1 MHIYASSGL
10 WKSSK
15 RSGWRFLVDEVK
27 GGRLLTLD
35 TSKTFDNLRVM
46 VCEDF
51 GIDVNMV
58 NIELSYLPSDLVI
71 GIDSPPVFI
80 TNDRQLKNFLTYVK
94 NKASTRLSVCIRSK
108 AEPSNIKVDLNLN
121 EEATESPNR
130 QKQPMSFEV
139 PEEDVEVDESD
150 DDCNREKDMINV
162 KTVRFSLLDV
172 VKKGQHFTTKNALKA
187 TMEICAMKH
196 NFDYKVGKSDK
207 RVWYVRCA
215 DDDCG
220 WRVRAEG
227 LTGSSYFIIKKYV
240 LDHSCSPSSRNH
252 SVRTVSSKSVGS
264 LIMHKY
270 ESVKEGPKPNDI
282 IQFMRDDHGVE
293 ISYSLAWDARE
304 YAVNA
309 VRGIPEKGYE
319 KIPKYLQMMK
329 EANPGTHTFYE
340 TDTDGRFKFLFI
352 SYGQSIRGFY
362 AGIRKVIV
370 VDGTFLKS
378 KYKGVLLV
386 ATTLDGN
393 SNLYPIAF
401 GVVDSEND
409 RSWEWFMRQLN
420 VVIADDQSLAFVS
433 DRNASIAKA
442 LAEVYPHSHH
452 EICIHHLLNNVVTYF
467 KGKGVA
473 GLVAKASKAYRVA
486 DFKKI
491 FTAIFGISPEI
502 GNYLIEADVSK
513 WARCQF
519 PGYRYD
525 VRTTNPAE
533 SINSAL
539 RSPREFPVIPL
550 LDSIREMMT
559 RWFFKRR
566 TLSFKHTQPLT
577 IAVEKKIDRR
587 IEKGKK
593 FLVSP
598 IGDDRFLVQ
607 GDTFECLV
615 DLVRRTCSCR
625 KFDLMKIP
633 CRHAIKA
640 AFSVG
645 KQAHT
650 LTDDMYTTAS
660 WRSVYE
666 ETINPIT
673 VPEDSWIVPSHVK
686 QAKVLPPESRRGAGR
701 RKKRRYE
708 TVEDKIRSS
717 KITQRSIRRKCSRC
731 GIVGHNRSTCDRAI

>member
-1 MHIYASSGL
+1 
-10 WKSSK
+10 
-15 RSGWRFLVDEVK
+15 
-27 GGRLLTLD
+27 
-35 TSKTFDNLRVM
+35 M

-71 GIDSPPVFI
+71 GIDSAPVFI

-94 NKASTRLSVCIRSK
+94 NKASTRLCVCIRSK
-108 AEPSNIKVDLNLN
+108 AETSNIKVDLNLN
-121 EEATESPNR
+121 EEATESSNR
-130 QKQPMSFEV
+130 QEESMSFEV
-139 PEEDVEVDESD
+139 SEEDVEVDESD
-150 DDCNREKDMINV
+150 DDYNREKDMING
-162 KTVRFSLLDV
+162 KSVRFFLVDV

-187 TMEICAMKH
+187 TMEICAKKH

-207 RVWYVRCA
+207 TVWYVRCT

-227 LTGSSYFIIKKYV
+227 LT
-240 LDHSCSPSSRNH
+240 
-252 SVRTVSSKSVGS
+252 VRTASSKTVGS

-270 ESVKEGPKPNDI
+270 ESVKEEPKPNDI
-282 IQFMRDDHGVE
+282 IQFMRNDHGVE
-293 ISYSLAWDARE
+293 ISYSLAWDA
-304 YAVNA
+304 
-309 VRGIPEKGYE
+309 
-319 KIPKYLQMMK
+319 Q
-329 EANPGTHTFYE
+329 
-340 TDTDGRFKFLFI
+340 
-352 SYGQSIRGFY
+352 
-362 AGIRKVIV
+362 
-370 VDGTFLKS
+370 
-378 KYKGVLLV
+378 
-386 ATTLDGN
+386 
-393 SNLYPIAF
+393 
-401 GVVDSEND
+401 
-409 RSWEWFMRQLN
+409 
-420 VVIADDQSLAFVS
+420 
-433 DRNASIAKA
+433 
-442 LAEVYPHSHH
+442 
-452 EICIHHLLNNVVTYF
+452 
-467 KGKGVA
+467 
-473 GLVAKASKAYRVA
+473 
-486 DFKKI
+486 
-491 FTAIFGISPEI
+491 
-502 GNYLIEADVSK
+502 ADVSK
-513 WARCQF
+513 WPRCQF
-519 PGYRYD
+519 PGYRYDVRTTNPAESINSALRSPREFPVIPLLDSIREMMTRWYD

-577 IAVEKKIDRR
+577 IAVEKKINRM

-593 FLVSP
+593 FQVSP
-598 IGDDRFLVQ
+598 ISDDRFLVQ

-615 DLVRRTCSCR
+615 DMVRHTCSCG

-645 KQAHT
+645 KKAHT

-701 RKKRRYE
+701 RKKRR
-708 TVEDKIRSS
+708 
-717 KITQRSIRRKCSRC
+717 
-731 GIVGHNRSTCDRAI
+731 

>member
-1 MHIYASSGL
+1 MQIYVYSGF
-10 WKSSK
+10 WKSSG
-15 RSGWRFLVDEVK
+15 RNGWKFHIDEK
-27 GGRLLTLD
+27 NGGRLLTLD
-35 TSKTFDNLRVM
+35 TSKTVEYLGVM
-46 VCEDF
+46 VCEEF
-51 GIDVNMV
+51 GVDLNMV
-58 NIELSYLPSDLVI
+58 NIELSYLPSDLVSSN
-71 GIDSPPVFI
+71 DSPPVFI
-80 TNDRQLKNFLTYVK
+80 TTDRQLKNFLSYVK
-94 NKASTRLSVCIRSK
+94 NQASRRLCVCIRSK
-108 AEPSNIKVDLNLN
+108 VGSNMN
-121 EEATESPNR
+121 EEAAESPNR
-130 QKQPMSFEV
+130 EEEAMSYELPDAV
-139 PEEDVEVDESD
+139 IDYQTKPEEDESD
-150 DDCNREKDMINV
+150 DDNEHAIDMITG
-162 KTVRFSLLDV
+162 KYVRFSLVDV
-172 VKKGQHFTTKNALKA
+172 VKKDQHFSSKTALKA

-196 NFDYKVGKSDK
+196 NFDYKLVKSDK
-207 RVWYVRCA
+207 KIWYVRCA
-215 DDDCG
+215 DDDCT

-240 LDHSCSPSSRNH
+240 PDHTCAPSSRNH
-252 SVRTVSSKSVGS
+252 SVRTASSKTVGT

-282 IQFMRDDHGVE
+282 IQLMRNDHGVE
-293 ISYSLAWDARE
+293 ISYPLAWEARE
-304 YAVNA
+304 YAVNV
-309 VRGIPEKGYE
+309 VRGIPEEVYG
-319 KIPKYLQMMK
+319 KIPKYLHMMK
-329 EANPGTHTFYE
+329 EANPGSHTFYE
-340 TDTDGRFKFLFI
+340 TDTNGRFRFLFI
-352 SYGQSIRGFY
+352 SYGQSIRGFQ
-362 AGIRKVIV
+362 AALRRVIV

-386 ATTLDGN
+386 ATALDGN

-409 RSWEWFMRQLN
+409 RAWEWFMRQLN
-420 VVIADDQSLAFVS
+420 VVIDDDESLAFVS
-433 DRNASIAKA
+433 DRNTSIAKA
-442 LAEVYPHSHH
+442 LAKVYPHSHH
-452 EICIHHLLNNVVTYF
+452 GICIHNLLNNVVTYY

-491 FTAIFGISPEI
+491 FTAIYSISPAI
-502 GNYLIEADVSK
+502 GKYLVDADVQK

-519 PGYRYD
+519 PGYRYN

-533 SINSAL
+533 SINYAL

-550 LDSIREMMT
+550 LESIREMMT

-566 TLSFKHTQPLT
+566 TKSSKHTKPLT

-593 FLVSP
+593 FQVFPVS
-598 IGDDRFLVQ
+598 DDRFLVQ
-607 GDTFECLV
+607 GDTFECMV
-615 DLVRRTCSCR
+615 DLVRRTCSCG

-645 KQAHT
+645 IRAHT

-660 WRSVYE
+660 WRSIYAE
-666 ETINPIT
+666 SINPIS
-673 VPEDSWIVPSHVK
+673 VPKDAWIVPPHVQ
-686 QAKVLPPESRRGAGR
+686 QAEVLPPETRRAAGR

-717 KITQRSIRRKCSRC
+717 QGT
-731 GIVGHNRSTCDRAI
+731 